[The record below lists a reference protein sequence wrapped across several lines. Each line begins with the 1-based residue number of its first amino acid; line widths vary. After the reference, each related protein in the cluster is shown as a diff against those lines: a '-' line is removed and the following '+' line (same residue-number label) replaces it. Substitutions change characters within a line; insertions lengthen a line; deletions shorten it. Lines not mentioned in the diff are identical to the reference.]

1 MLYFIAVVNWFKSD
15 KTWDM
20 SISMLSVSFVSSK
33 NINRTS
39 TFQMKPANSSTLMH
53 PRLTGALMHENL
65 SCT

>member
-39 TFQMKPANSSTLMH
+39 TFQMKPAN
-53 PRLTGALMHENL
+53 
-65 SCT
+65 